1 MYCWLS
7 SSDVGTAEAHI
18 RSQDSSSQPMQLW
31 VNKAKKS
38 VQGTLVRS
46 NMFLGNAQKKTFFFT
61 CSPRLYIVC
70 AHCACTAVKVQC
82 AQCTGGLDLG
92 AGGRKDK
99 RMKALQEVT
108 KRANKS
114 INLPIHALSLLQL
127 RLIVCQNWQKSLSF
141 SWPCILDCHLLL
153 LQQALAFK

>member
-1 MYCWLS
+1 MFGEGRG
-7 SSDVGTAEAHI
+7 VI
-18 RSQDSSSQPMQLW
+18 W
-31 VNKAKKS
+31 VMPKRKHSFLHAP
-38 VQGTLVRS
+38 QGCTLYVH
-46 NMFLGNAQKKTFFFT
+46 TVH
-61 CSPRLYIVC
+61 CSE
-70 AHCACTAVKVQC
+70 VKVQC

-127 RLIVCQNWQKSLSF
+127 RLIVCQN
-141 SWPCILDCHLLL
+141 
-153 LQQALAFK
+153 